1 MGSSPEWSP
10 PTILFPCC
18 GRSNVETNGPAGAR
32 TGGELSA
39 GGTSVEP
46 PAPASLWR
54 EQFLLLVG
62 SRASSTLAF
71 QMQAVAVGWQIYAL
85 THSAFQ
91 LGMVGLVQFVPM
103 VLLNL
108 VVGHVADHY
117 NRRTIVA
124 VCQLIECLAAAVLA
138 IGSLGPSLAIPALHL
153 PALNVAG
160 IFTAVAVIGAAR
172 AFENPSLHS
181 VTPRLVEASQLPQAL
196 AVMSSFFQ
204 TAAIVGPA
212 LGGFLY
218 ALGPSAAYGSAA
230 ALFLAASL
238 SASGIHM
245 TRATVQRASPTLKSV
260 FSGIHFIRSRRAVL
274 GAISLDLFA
283 VLLGGATALLP
294 VFAREILRTGPWGLG
309 LLRASPA
316 LGALIMSVM
325 LAHRPIPSRAGHVM
339 FGAVM
344 TFGAATVVFAL
355 SHWIALSMVALFL
368 LGASDVVSV
377 VIRQSLVQLETPDAM
392 RGRVSAVSSL
402 FVGTSNQLGEFES
415 GVTAA
420 WWGTVPATV
429 VGGVGSIVVAA
440 LWLMLFPELRKLDR
454 LRPRE

>member
-1 MGSSPEWSP
+1 M
-10 PTILFPCC
+10 
-18 GRSNVETNGPAGAR
+18 
-32 TGGELSA
+32 
-39 GGTSVEP
+39 
-46 PAPASLWR
+46 
-54 EQFLLLVG
+54 LVG
-62 SRASSTLAF
+62 TRAASTLAF
-71 QMQAVAVGWQIYAL
+71 QVQAVAVGWQIYAL

-91 LGMVGLVQFVPM
+91 LGMVGLAQFLPM

-108 VVGHVADHY
+108 VVGHVADRY
-117 NRRTIVA
+117 NRRNIVA
-124 VCQLIECLAAAVLA
+124 VCQVVECGATAVLA
-138 IGSLGPSLAIPALHL
+138 LGSFGEWMKVP
-153 PALNVAG
+153 G
-160 IFTAVAVIGAAR
+160 IFAAVAVIGAAR
-172 AFENPSLHS
+172 AFESPSTQALA
-181 VTPRLVEASQLPQAL
+181 PRLVDRSQLPRAM

-218 ALGPSAAYGSAA
+218 ALGPSASYGAAA
-230 ALFLAASL
+230 ALYLAASL
-238 SASGIHM
+238 ATASIRVSHVES
-245 TRATVQRASPTLKSV
+245 RHEAPTLRSV
-260 FSGIHFIRSRRAVL
+260 FSGIHFIRGRPAVL

-294 VFAREILRTGPWGLG
+294 VFAREILHTGPAGLG

-316 LGALIMSVM
+316 LGALTMSVT
-325 LAHRPIPSRAGHVM
+325 LAHRPIPGRAGHVM

-344 TFGAATVVFAL
+344 TFGAATIVFAL
-355 SHWIALSMVALFL
+355 SHWIPLSLFALFL

-392 RGRVSAVSSL
+392 RGRVSAVNSL

-429 VGGVGSIVVAA
+429 VGGVGSVVVAA
-440 LWLMLFPELRKLDR
+440 LWMIFFPDLRKLDA
-454 LRPRE
+454 LRPKEERPVAK